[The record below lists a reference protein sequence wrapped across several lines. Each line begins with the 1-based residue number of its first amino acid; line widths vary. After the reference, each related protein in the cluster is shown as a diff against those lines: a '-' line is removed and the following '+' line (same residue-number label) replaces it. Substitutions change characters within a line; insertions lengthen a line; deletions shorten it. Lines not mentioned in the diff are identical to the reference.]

1 MSKMVTNCGE
11 AVALIVFLTNIFNTF
26 VIQVKVTVED
36 GDLVI
41 KGEHN
46 AEGKE
51 DEHGWSSRSYGS
63 YHTRLTLPD
72 HVKHDG
78 VKAEFKN
85 GVLHVEMPKSK
96 EEPKKNA
103 IEIEVN

>member
-1 MSKMVTNCGE
+1 ME
-11 AVALIVFLTNIFNTF
+11 DEDTF
-26 VIQVKVTVED
+26 RLRIDMPGLNKEEVKVTVED
-36 GDLVI
+36 GDLII

-72 HVKHDG
+72 HVKHDA
-78 VKAEFKN
+78 VKAELKN